1 MSYLW
6 GCEMHELTIRTTVA
20 LNASNQQCLLPD
32 RHLEKT
38 EDMVKFMKDILD
50 GAAEAQ
56 AGDGLL
62 QRSKRVIYEAKA
74 AVMGAE
80 LLCPSPAADLHSASA
95 PSPGRVGCFGPR
107 PWSCL
112 KCNSCL
118 QLVQKWISCGCGGRN
133 VSVVSWCQ
141 VPALLKAFS

>member
-1 MSYLW
+1 MREEQMLRNIPHETQVAKEAGSGAKKETFFTCFSCASSSVCLLRCFCLFIW
-6 GCEMHELTIRTTVA
+6 QRSVCFLAGELTIRTTVV

-38 EDMVKFMKDILD
+38 EDMVKFMNDILD

-74 AVMGAE
+74 AVMVEFIAY
-80 LLCPSPAADLHSASA
+80 
-95 PSPGRVGCFGPR
+95 
-107 PWSCL
+107 
-112 KCNSCL
+112 
-118 QLVQKWISCGCGGRN
+118 
-133 VSVVSWCQ
+133 SVR
-141 VPALLKAFS
+141 

>member
-1 MSYLW
+1 MSGPSSGKRDSLPSYRL
-6 GCEMHELTIRTTVA
+6 ELTIRTTVA

-74 AVMGAE
+74 AVMVEFIAY
-80 LLCPSPAADLHSASA
+80 
-95 PSPGRVGCFGPR
+95 
-107 PWSCL
+107 
-112 KCNSCL
+112 
-118 QLVQKWISCGCGGRN
+118 
-133 VSVVSWCQ
+133 SVR
-141 VPALLKAFS
+141 

>member
-50 GAAEAQ
+50 GAAERTESGGCQ
-56 AGDGLL
+56 PSGCDPGYMLKP
-62 QRSKRVIYEAKA
+62 RKTRRMIKR
-74 AVMGAE
+74 
-80 LLCPSPAADLHSASA
+80 
-95 PSPGRVGCFGPR
+95 
-107 PWSCL
+107 
-112 KCNSCL
+112 
-118 QLVQKWISCGCGGRN
+118 Q
-133 VSVVSWCQ
+133 
-141 VPALLKAFS
+141 

>member
-6 GCEMHELTIRTTVA
+6 GELTIRTTVA

-50 GAAEAQ
+50 GAAEAR

-74 AVMGAE
+74 AVMINKEQVRPKE
-80 LLCPSPAADLHSASA
+80 LCRKQESATCHPSPPDPNPRNPKQHLAQEVSRVAVS
-95 PSPGRVGCFGPR
+95 PSRPGILCFSQQHGVGYQQQSR
-107 PWSCL
+107 L
-112 KCNSCL
+112 NL
-118 QLVQKWISCGCGGRN
+118 
-133 VSVVSWCQ
+133 
-141 VPALLKAFS
+141 

>member
-62 QRSKRVIYEAKA
+62 QRSKRVLCEAKA
-74 AVMGAE
+74 AVMKAGVSH
-80 LLCPSPAADLHSASA
+80 LPPIPS
-95 PSPGRVGCFGPR
+95 
-107 PWSCL
+107 
-112 KCNSCL
+112 
-118 QLVQKWISCGCGGRN
+118 
-133 VSVVSWCQ
+133 
-141 VPALLKAFS
+141 